1 MIYEM
6 RVCLNINGVF
16 KLFEIVFL
24 ANFHDKYSQK
34 SNKKSSYFYPFFAS
48 KEKDHDMISVM
59 TSVSYTSIL

>member
-24 ANFHDKYSQK
+24 ANFHDKYLQK
-34 SNKKSSYFYPFFAS
+34 SNK
-48 KEKDHDMISVM
+48 
-59 TSVSYTSIL
+59 

>member
-24 ANFHDKYSQK
+24 ANFHDKYLQK

-48 KEKDHDMISVM
+48 EEKDHDMISVV